1 MSHRGIEGMP
11 KCLKNNETYR
21 IQWEALSFSKI
32 FFILSTDSVLPL
44 YLVAIQTMP
53 NAPPQQP
60 FKNGAPKSS
69 LLQRCQSFWTYKN
82 NLTSEIVFVVVLV
95 FFKTDLLDPQLFQ
108 DDYSS
113 NNPNCAFFS
122 TYIIS
127 NTES

>member
-1 MSHRGIEGMP
+1 MP

>member
-21 IQWEALSFSKI
+21 IQWEALSFSKV

-82 NLTSEIVFVVVLV
+82 SLTAEIVFVVVLV
-95 FFKTDLLDPQLFQ
+95 FLRQIYLIHNYSKMITPQITQ
-108 DDYSS
+108 TVH
-113 NNPNCAFFS
+113 FFS